1 MAAARAP
8 PSSTAMLFLS
18 TVHLFSL
25 APTAVSTGE
34 SAAGGNQMLNMLQQ
48 QRDHH
53 HRPQQQQQSMG
64 EKSVA
69 GGRAPHLVAYAG
81 KLLQVE
87 VETMLLTLGVD
98 SQVVNV
104 QVGINAV
111 CVCQCVCVCVLR
123 VPHLVAYAS

>member
-48 QRDHH
+48 RDHH
-53 HRPQQQQQSMG
+53 HRPQQQQQSEG
-64 EKSVA
+64 ERSVA

-111 CVCQCVCVCVLR
+111 CVCQWVCVCVCYGS
-123 VPHLVAYAS
+123 PSS